1 MPTPEFILQG
11 FTSTT
16 HIDALHRV
24 FDLPDVQRVLVSAAF
39 VSEGGV
45 ERIERHLI
53 PHEAACTT
61 VFVGIRN
68 GATSYQGLARLH
80 RVVNE
85 LYTVDTG
92 SRTVIFHPKL
102 YLVRG
107 KERARLIIG
116 SANLTLAGLHYNIEA
131 GMMLD
136 FDLADATDKAEIDKI
151 EMLFSASVTDY
162 PKHVVKVGDIADLDE
177 LLALNRLVDESV
189 ETSAREAINSED
201 ADSLSEEID
210 VDDDVD
216 DSAIPRIR
224 LKTRPLRSIAVKEQ
238 LVPKD
243 TGQDK
248 MPAEEGEPVE
258 LPPAIEIEAE
268 VVPEDSTPFVFRTLR
283 QSSRRG
289 EGPRVRARRLRAE
302 AKAKGKKWYF
312 TGEPCIYG
320 HVEDRLV
327 SNGKCRECNR
337 LDSERSNRLGLY
349 R

>member
-24 FDLPDVQRVLVSAAF
+24 FDLPDVQKVLVSTAF
-39 VSEGGV
+39 ASEGGV
-45 ERIERHLI
+45 ERIEEHLV
-53 PHEAACTT
+53 PHVACTT

-85 LYTVDTG
+85 IYTVDTG

-107 KERARLIIG
+107 RERARLIIG

-131 GMMLD
+131 GMLLD
-136 FDLADATDKAEIDKI
+136 FDLADVADKAEVDKI

-162 PKHVVKVGDIADLDE
+162 PRHIVKVGNIADLDE
-177 LLALNRLVDESV
+177 LLAMKRLIDESV
-189 ETSAREAINSED
+189 ASSAREAIDSD
-201 ADSLSEEID
+201 AVASASEEID
-210 VDDDVD
+210 VDEDAD

-224 LKTRPLRSIAVKEQ
+224 LKTGSLRSRAVKEHF
-238 LVPKD
+238 VSND
-243 TGQDK
+243 TEHDK
-248 MPAEEGEPVE
+248 IPAEESEPVG
-258 LPPAIEIEAE
+258 LPPPVIDTEVE
-268 VVPEDSTPFVFRTLR
+268 VVPRDATRFAFRTSR

-302 AKAKGKKWYF
+302 AKAEGKKWYF

>member
-1 MPTPEFILQG
+1 MPTPKFILQG

-24 FDLPDVQRVLVSAAF
+24 FDLPDVQKVLVSTAF
-39 VSEGGV
+39 ASEGGV
-45 ERIERHLI
+45 ERIEEHLI
-53 PHEAACTT
+53 PHVACTT

-68 GATSYQGLARLH
+68 GATSYQALARLH

-85 LYTVDTG
+85 IYTVDTG

-107 KERARLIIG
+107 RERAHLIIG

-131 GMMLD
+131 GMLLD
-136 FDLADATDKAEIDKI
+136 FDLADAADKAEVDII

-162 PKHVVKVGDIADLDE
+162 PRHIVKVGNIADLDE
-177 LLALNRLVDESV
+177 LLAMKRLIDESV
-189 ETSAREAINSED
+189 VSSAREAIDSD
-201 ADSLSEEID
+201 AVASASEEID
-210 VDDDVD
+210 VDEDVD
-216 DSAIPRIR
+216 HSAIPRIR
-224 LKTRPLRSIAVKEQ
+224 LKTGSLRSRAVKKHF
-238 LVPKD
+238 VSKH

-248 MPAEEGEPVE
+248 KPAEESEPVGF
-258 LPPAIEIEAE
+258 PPPVIDTEVD
-268 VVPEDSTPFVFRTLR
+268 VVPGDPTRFAFRNSR

>member
-24 FDLPDVQRVLVSAAF
+24 FDLPDVQKVLVSTAF
-39 VSEGGV
+39 ASDGGV

-53 PHEAACTT
+53 PHAACTT

-136 FDLADATDKAEIDKI
+136 FDLTDAADKAEIDKI
-151 EMLFSASVTDY
+151 EMLFSAPISDY

-189 ETSAREAINSED
+189 ETSARDAIDSDD

-210 VDDDVD
+210 VDEDVD

-224 LKTRPLRSIAVKEQ
+224 LKTRSLRSNVVKEHF
-238 LVPKD
+238 VWTD
-243 TGQDK
+243 TEQDK
-248 MPAEEGEPVE
+248 TPAEEREPVE
-258 LPPAIEIEAE
+258 LPPPMIETE
-268 VVPEDSTPFVFRTLR
+268 VEVLPEDATQFVFRASR
-283 QSSRRG
+283 QSSRHG